1 MLEISSV
8 AKPSHSGSNGAV
20 HIGKNLEFIGDPEV
34 IAIGGEAIGDDAL
47 GHLRLTERLDHP
59 VFDGLFPNPTV
70 ALNRHASPDP
80 G

>member
-1 MLEISSV
+1 M
-8 AKPSHSGSNGAV
+8 
-20 HIGKNLEFIGDPEV
+20 
-34 IAIGGEAIGDDAL
+34 GDDAVVYL
-47 GHLRLTERLDHP
+47 LLAEGLDHP